1 MKVRLLAV
9 MAVVVVGVM
18 AGTSPAMAQNA
29 KTASSKSQWTKQH
42 KDNVAFGGAIH
53 TLRKQVDSTNGA
65 LTTITVAAL
74 EALTALKDN
83 LTAVAAVTTEFK
95 YAVVQVAAATGGDG
109 DGIVGFGPT
118 MFFETGNLQKTGAA
132 QTVTFPIPAGG
143 GAAVKLYTAI
153 RSAYPD
159 KGKVGCRV
167 TISTPGVAVATKV
180 TNGDVLGGYFHE
192 MPQSKLVPKEND
204 PDNATFPI
212 RLIATEDNAVNLGD
226 AGYLVGGLVAPT
238 GATSPR
244 LGTLTCIRYS

>member
-1 MKVRLLAV
+1 

-18 AGTSPAMAQNA
+18 AGTSPAMA
-29 KTASSKSQWTKQH
+29 SQWSHQH
-42 KDNVAFGGAIH
+42 ADNKKFGEAIH
-53 TLRKQVDSTNGA
+53 NLRISNDLTNYSVGQ
-65 LTTITVAAL
+65 ITAASIK
-74 EALTALKDN
+74 ALTALKDS
-83 LTAVAAVTTEFK
+83 LTAVADVTTEFK
-95 YAVVQVAAATGGDG
+95 YAVVQVAAATGGLG

-143 GAAVKLYTAI
+143 GVAVKLYTAI

-192 MPQSKLVPKEND
+192 MPQSQLVPKEND
-204 PDNATFPI
+204 PANPTFPI